1 MSNREKILAA
11 MVGLLILVGGMLYVM
26 SYLSQTIANK
36 RSQARNLEAQI
47 DQKQLAVRQ
56 SVLAAERLTWYKRR
70 SLPPDLERARSLY
83 QTWLLKVVTDVG
95 LSEPNVNVISS
106 QSHRGLYNQ
115 LGFTVSGR
123 GDIRQLT
130 RLLYSFYQADYL
142 HRIRRLHVK
151 RIQGS
156 RQLDIAL
163 AIDAVSLPSAT
174 HMDSLSDHPSGRL
187 AYGSL
192 QDYYEIILA
201 RNLKGPPNNPPS
213 IESIGEQQVNTN
225 SSVSFTVQARDPDGE
240 DQLRYWM
247 DAEGIAE
254 AAFDPESGQF
264 RWSPSEPGDYQ
275 VTFHVADDG
284 FPPMSASQQV
294 QISVTDP
301 PPPPPREEPQVVV
314 AKPSFALAQFA
325 YVTAITEV
333 NGRRQTWINLR
344 TDGSTLKL
352 FEGDEFSVGQVPVL
366 VRQIQGDS
374 VELEAEVL
382 EKRFRVRLGQNLA
395 DGVDLP
401 TPST

>member
-1 MSNREKILAA
+1 MNKREKILAA
-11 MVGLLILVGGMLYVM
+11 MVGLLILVGGMLYVT
-26 SYLSQTIANK
+26 SYLSQAIANK
-36 RSQARNLEAQI
+36 QSQALNLETQI
-47 DQKQLAVRQ
+47 DEKQLAVRQ
-56 SVLAAERLTWYKRR
+56 SSLAADRLTLYERR

-130 RLLYSFYQADYL
+130 RLLYSFYEADYL

-163 AIDAVSLPSAT
+163 AIDAVSLPTAT
-174 HMDSLSDHPSGRL
+174 HMDSLSEHPSGRL
-187 AYGSL
+187 AHGSL
-192 QDYYEIILA
+192 QNYYEVILA
-201 RNLKGPPNNPPS
+201 RNLKGPPNNPPVF
-213 IESIGEQQVNTN
+213 ESISDQRVNTD
-225 SSVSFTVQARDPDGE
+225 SSVSFTVQARDPDGQ

-247 DAEGIAE
+247 EADGIAE

-284 FPPMSASQQV
+284 FPPLSASRQV

-352 FEGDEFSVGQVPVL
+352 FEGDEFTVGQVPVM
-366 VRQIQGDS
+366 VRQIQGNS
-374 VELEAEVL
+374 VELEAAVL

-395 DGVDLP
+395 EGDDLP
-401 TPST
+401 HPST